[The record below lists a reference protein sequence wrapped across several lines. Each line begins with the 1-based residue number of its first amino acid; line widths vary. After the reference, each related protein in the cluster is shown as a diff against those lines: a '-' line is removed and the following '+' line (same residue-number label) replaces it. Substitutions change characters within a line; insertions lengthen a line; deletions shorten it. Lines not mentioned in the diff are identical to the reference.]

1 MADMTTERGEAR
13 TMGAGMGPGGE
24 ETFTRRAELPV
35 RVAPNQ
41 GSLDMAT
48 LLGLLG
54 AIGLIC
60 AAIFLGGTWLAFI
73 DLRAVLLVVI
83 GTFAVTAIS
92 YSVQEVIQAQ
102 PIMLRTMFRPGHTPN
117 EAAMRMMQLAERAR
131 RRGILQLQS
140 ELYGLRAE
148 PFLFRAMTM
157 LVDGIAIE
165 EIERNLTLETHSMM
179 QRHVRS
185 TGILRRAAEVSPA
198 MGLIGTLVGLV
209 QMLGSLN
216 SPDRI
221 GPAMAVALLTT
232 LYGAVLANVVFLPL
246 ASKLERNS
254 ASELLINQIYIL
266 GALSIG
272 RQENPRR
279 LELVLNTILPA
290 SQRVKYFD

>member
-1 MADMTTERGEAR
+1 MAEAAGDRGENRPALE
-13 TMGAGMGPGGE
+13 ADA
-24 ETFTRRAELPV
+24 FTRRGDIPV
-35 RVAPNQ
+35 RIAPNQ
-41 GSLDMAT
+41 GSIDFAT
-48 LLGLLG
+48 FFGLFG
-54 AIGLIC
+54 ALALI
-60 AAIFLGGTWLAFI
+60 AVAIFLGGTWMAFI
-73 DLRAVLLVVI
+73 DKRAVLLVLF
-83 GTFAVTAIS
+83 GTFFVTSVS

-102 PIMLRTMFRPGHTPN
+102 PIMLRTLFRSSQTPN
-117 EAAMRMMQLAERAR
+117 DAAMRMLQLAERAR

-140 ELYGLRAE
+140 ELYGLRPE
-148 PFLFRAMTM
+148 PFLHRSMSM
-157 LVDGIAIE
+157 LVDGIAVE
-165 EIERNLTLETHSMM
+165 EIERNLTFETHAMM

-185 TGILRRAAEVSPA
+185 AGILRRAAEVAPA

-209 QMLGSLN
+209 QMLGSLEN
-216 SPDRI
+216 PESI

-232 LYGAVLANVVFLPL
+232 LYGALLANVVFLPL

-254 ASELLINQIYIL
+254 ATELLINQIYIL

>member
-1 MADMTTERGEAR
+1 MADTAGERTETRPALEADS
-13 TMGAGMGPGGE
+13 
-24 ETFTRRAELPV
+24 FTRRGETPV
-35 RVAPNQ
+35 RLSPNQ
-41 GSLDMAT
+41 GSLDFAT
-48 LLGLLG
+48 LFGLFG

-60 AAIFLGGTWLAFI
+60 AAIFLGGTWLAFL
-73 DLRAVLLVVI
+73 DARAILLVVI
-83 GTFAVTAIS
+83 GTFAVTAVS

-102 PIMLRTMFRPGHTPN
+102 PIMLRTLFRPSHTPN
-117 EAAMRMMQLAERAR
+117 EAAMQTLQLAERAR

-148 PFLFRAMTM
+148 PFLHRAMTM
-157 LVDGIAIE
+157 LVDGIAVE
-165 EIERNLTLETHSMM
+165 EIERNLTFETHAMM

-232 LYGAVLANVVFLPL
+232 FYGAVLANVVFLPL

-254 ASELLINQIYIL
+254 ATELLINQIYIL
-266 GALSIG
+266 GSLSIG

-290 SQRVKYFD
+290 NQRVKYFD

>member
-1 MADMTTERGEAR
+1 MADTASDRNQGRGLE
-13 TMGAGMGPGGE
+13 GD
-24 ETFTRRAELPV
+24 TFTRRGEAPV
-35 RVAPNQ
+35 RVAPGQ
-41 GSLDMAT
+41 GSIDYAT

-54 AIGLIC
+54 ALALIGG
-60 AAIFLGGTWLAFI
+60 AIYLGGTWAAFLDI
-73 DLRAVLLVVI
+73 RAIMLVVV

-92 YSVQEVIQAQ
+92 YSIQEIMQAQ
-102 PIMLRTMFRPGHTPN
+102 PIMFRTLFHSGQVPN
-117 EAAMRMMQLAERAR
+117 DAAMRMLQLSERAR
-131 RRGILQLQS
+131 RRGILQLQQ
-140 ELYGLRAE
+140 ELFGLRAE
-148 PFLFRAMTM
+148 PFLHRAMTM
-157 LVDGIAIE
+157 IVDGIAVE
-165 EIERNLTLETHSMM
+165 EIERNLTFETHAMM

-216 SPDRI
+216 SPERI

-232 LYGAVLANVVFLPL
+232 FYGALLANVVFLPL

-254 ASELLINQIYIL
+254 ATELLINQIYVL

-290 SQRVKYFD
+290 SQRVKYFE

>member
-1 MADMTTERGEAR
+1 
-13 TMGAGMGPGGE
+13 
-24 ETFTRRAELPV
+24 
-35 RVAPNQ
+35 
-41 GSLDMAT
+41 
-48 LLGLLG
+48 
-54 AIGLIC
+54 
-60 AAIFLGGTWLAFI
+60 
-73 DLRAVLLVVI
+73 VL
-83 GTFAVTAIS
+83 GTFAVTSVS
-92 YSVQEVIQAQ
+92 YSVPEVIQAQ
-102 PIMLRTMFRPGHTPN
+102 PVMLRTLFHAGHHPN
-117 EAAMRMMQLAERAR
+117 DAAMRMLQLAERAR

-148 PFLFRAMTM
+148 PFLHRAMTM
-157 LVDGIAIE
+157 LVDGIAID
-165 EIERNLTLETHSMM
+165 EIERNLTFETHAMM

-209 QMLGSLN
+209 QMLGALN
-216 SPDRI
+216 DPQRI

-232 LYGAVLANVVFLPL
+232 FYGAVLANVVFLPL

-254 ASELLINQIYIL
+254 ATELLINQIYIL
-266 GALSIG
+266 GALSVG

>member
-1 MADMTTERGEAR
+1 MVDTTGERNAAR
-13 TMGAGMGPGGE
+13 PALEG
-24 ETFTRRAELPV
+24 ETFTRRGENPV
-35 RVAPNQ
+35 RLSANQ
-41 GSLDMAT
+41 RGIDFAT
-48 LLGLLG
+48 LLGMAG
-54 AIGLIC
+54 ALALIV
-60 AAIFLGGTWLAFI
+60 AAIYLPPLDLHTSAFI
-73 DLRAVLLVVI
+73 DIRAVLLVVF
-83 GTFAVTAIS
+83 GTFAVTAVS
-92 YSVQEVIQAQ
+92 YSVTEIVQAQ
-102 PIMLRTMFRPGHTPN
+102 PVMFRTLFHAGHAPN
-117 EAAMRMMQLAERAR
+117 EAAMRMLQLSERAR

-148 PFLFRAMTM
+148 PFLHRAMTM
-157 LVDGIAIE
+157 LVDGITVE
-165 EIERNLTLETHSMM
+165 EIERNLTFETHAMM
-179 QRHVRS
+179 QRHIRS

-216 SPDRI
+216 SPERI

-232 LYGAVLANVVFLPL
+232 FYGAVLANVVFLPL

-254 ASELLINQIYIL
+254 ATELLINQIYIL

-279 LELVLNTILPA
+279 LELALNTILPA

>member
-1 MADMTTERGEAR
+1 MADTAGERTETRPPLEA
-13 TMGAGMGPGGE
+13 E
-24 ETFTRRAELPV
+24 SFTRRGETPV
-35 RVAPNQ
+35 RLSPNQ
-41 GSLDMAT
+41 GSLDLAT
-48 LLGLLG
+48 LFGLFG

-60 AAIFLGGTWLAFI
+60 AAIFLGGTWMAFL
-73 DLRAVLLVVI
+73 DARAILLVVI
-83 GTFAVTAIS
+83 GTFAVTAVS

-102 PIMLRTMFRPGHTPN
+102 PIMLRTLFRPSHTPN
-117 EAAMRMMQLAERAR
+117 EAAMQTLQLAERAR

-140 ELYGLRAE
+140 ELYDLRAE
-148 PFLFRAMTM
+148 PFLHRAMTM

-165 EIERNLTLETHSMM
+165 EIERNLTFETHAMM

-232 LYGAVLANVVFLPL
+232 FYGAVLANVVFLPL

-254 ASELLINQIYIL
+254 ATELLINQIYIL
-266 GALSIG
+266 GSLSIG

-290 SQRVKYFD
+290 NQRVKYFD